1 MLRLFCLA
9 LAVFDAFFAILHRNE
24 AASKALMQGC
34 KFTWKNAF
42 SQMWWHYQHAFEYM
56 VTAGI

>member
-1 MLRLFCLA
+1 LA

-34 KFTWKNAF
+34 KFTWKSAF
-42 SQMWWHYQHAFEYM
+42 SQMWWHYQDAFEYV